1 MIDTFPSTHM
11 VPADMKNKSTSR
23 LKSYSSLAVIAAAA
37 APGAQAA
44 VTVTDVNL
52 IFDFATDVSLTASFN
67 TNFLI
72 EFASSGGPGSPA
84 DRYFWGANGNLDF
97 INRSSGNDPVKVAGG
112 VTIGPTSLAGGS
124 VWYGAVSYQTSSN
137 DLQANDGEFNPGDQ
151 GYLAIRF
158 EDGGDYYY
166 GWVDLTM
173 ANDGIMTVN
182 RWALEDV
189 ANVAVVTP
197 IPEPTVPALSL
208 LALGATGLRRRRA
221 VKR

>member
-1 MIDTFPSTHM
+1 M
-11 VPADMKNKSTSR
+11 VPAHMKNKSTSR

-72 EFASSGGPGSPA
+72 EFASAGGPGSPS
-84 DRYFWGANGNLDF
+84 DRYFWGANGNLEF
-97 INRSSGNDPVKVAGG
+97 INRSSGGNDPVKVAGG

-124 VWYGAVSYQTSSN
+124 AWYGAESPRGTSN
-137 DLQANDGEFNPGDQ
+137 DLQASDGEFNPGDQ

-158 EDGGDYYY
+158 DDGGDFYY
-166 GWVDLTM
+166 GWVDLTR
-173 ANDGIMTVN
+173 ANVGILTLY

-197 IPEPTVPALSL
+197 VPEPTVPALSL
-208 LALGATGLRRRRA
+208 LALGATGLRRRRRA
-221 VKR
+221 VKP